1 MKETHFME
9 EITMYKF
16 IAIKGAEGA
25 KTGYFVP
32 RLYQLVLTKMTLK
45 VFGLRYVIARLKG
58 WTIWWTNSDRDYS
71 NAIKTLDE
79 LKKTRIF
86 TYKILENF

>member
-1 MKETHFME
+1 MC
-9 EITMYKF
+9 KF

-32 RLYQLVLTKMTLK
+32 HLYQLVWSKTTLK
-45 VFGLRYVIARLKG
+45 YFGLRYVLARLKG
-58 WTIWWTNSDRDYS
+58 WTIWWTGGESNYS
-71 NAIKTLDE
+71 NAIKVLNE

>member
-9 EITMYKF
+9 EITVYKF

-32 RLYQLVLTKMTLK
+32 HLYQLVLTKITLK
-45 VFGLRYVIARLKG
+45 VFGLRYVMARLKG
-58 WTIWWTNSDRDYS
+58 WTIWWTETDRDYA
-71 NAIKTLDE
+71 NAIKVLDE

-86 TYKILENF
+86 TYKILEDF

>member
-1 MKETHFME
+1 
-9 EITMYKF
+9 MYRF

-32 RLYQLVLTKMTLK
+32 HLYQLVLTKATLK
-45 VFGLRYVIARLKG
+45 VFGLRYVMARLNG
-58 WTIWWTNSDRDYS
+58 WTIWWTNNDSDYS
-71 NAIKTLDE
+71 NAIKALDE

>member
-1 MKETHFME
+1 MKRIYFME
-9 EITMYKF
+9 GIDMCKF

-32 RLYQLVLTKMTLK
+32 HLYQLVWSKTTLK
-45 VFGLRYVIARLKG
+45 YFGLRYVLARLKG
-58 WTIWWTNSDRDYS
+58 WTIWWTEGESNYS
-71 NAIKTLDE
+71 NAIKVLNE